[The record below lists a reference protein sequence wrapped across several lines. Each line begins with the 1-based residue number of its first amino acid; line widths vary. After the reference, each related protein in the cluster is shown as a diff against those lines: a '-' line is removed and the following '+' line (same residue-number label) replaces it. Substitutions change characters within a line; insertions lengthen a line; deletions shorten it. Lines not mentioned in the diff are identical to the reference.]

1 MEYIDIV
8 VYMLMIGIKIY
19 VFSVIL
25 KGFLYIK
32 EKKEKWINYDIYLFY
47 ISFILIK

>member
-25 KGFLYIK
+25 KGFLY
-32 EKKEKWINYDIYLFY
+32 KKKKKNELIMIFIY
-47 ISFILIK
+47 FILVLF

>member
-25 KGFLYIK
+25 KGFLYK
-32 EKKEKWINYDIYLFY
+32 KKKKEKWNNYDIYLIY

>member
-25 KGFLYIK
+25 KGFLYKK
-32 EKKEKWINYDIYLFY
+32 EKKEK
-47 ISFILIK
+47 

>member
-25 KGFLYIK
+25 KGFLYKKKKK
-32 EKKEKWINYDIYLFY
+32 EKKNELIMIFIY
-47 ISFILIK
+47 FILVLF

>member
-25 KGFLYIK
+25 KGFLYKKK
-32 EKKEKWINYDIYLFY
+32 EKKNELIMIFIY
-47 ISFILIK
+47 FILVLF

>member
-25 KGFLYIK
+25 KGFLY
-32 EKKEKWINYDIYLFY
+32 KKRKKRKMN
-47 ISFILIK
+47 

>member
-25 KGFLYIK
+25 KGFLYKKKK
-32 EKKEKWINYDIYLFY
+32 EKKRKMN
-47 ISFILIK
+47 

>member
-25 KGFLYIK
+25 KGFLYK
-32 EKKEKWINYDIYLFY
+32 KKKKEKWINYDIYLFY

>member
-25 KGFLYIK
+25 KGFLYKKRK
-32 EKKEKWINYDIYLFY
+32 EKKNELFVIFIY
-47 ISFILIK
+47 FILVLF

>member
-25 KGFLYIK
+25 KGFLY
-32 EKKEKWINYDIYLFY
+32 KKKKKKNELIMIFIY
-47 ISFILIK
+47 FILVLF

>member
-25 KGFLYIK
+25 KGFLYK
-32 EKKEKWINYDIYLFY
+32 KKKEKWINYDIYLFY